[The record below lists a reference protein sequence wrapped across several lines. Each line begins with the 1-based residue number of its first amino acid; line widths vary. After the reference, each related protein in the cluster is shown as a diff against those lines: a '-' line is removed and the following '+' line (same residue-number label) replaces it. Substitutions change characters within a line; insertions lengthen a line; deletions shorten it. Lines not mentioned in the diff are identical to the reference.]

1 MGTEGKDSMQENNG
15 GNLFELFCG
24 MIEAFDPC
32 MDDYLYVFD
41 VQNDQYYISK
51 KAMKRFAIPSFQF
64 TNVIETHKIFVH
76 PDDCETL
83 TEDLNLLLAGH
94 KSEHNL
100 TYRWLGVDGEPIWIN
115 CRGRIILGAD
125 GRPEYFVGCINEAG
139 NKPIA
144 DNVSGLLES
153 VAIKDTWNER
163 HSALHNGFA
172 LRIGIDGFK
181 TINEK
186 LGVEYGDFILH
197 EVASCIVDCV
207 NEHQKVYRIVADEF
221 LIIETEHGTP
231 KDAKAL
237 YCAIRSRV
245 DQVIRKEKYRTFFTI
260 SGGYIGGEVLAQAD
274 YNELLK
280 YTQFALSEAK
290 ARGKN
295 QVYYFQTEDYDRFL
309 RSRKIL
315 VELRKAVSND
325 FKGFDVYFQPIIT
338 SGGANLFAA
347 ESLLRFWTSEG
358 ESISPIEFIPIL
370 EDSALII
377 PVGRWVLNRALEMC
391 AGCRKIRPDFKITVN
406 LSYVQI
412 LKSNFVKDVLDGLE
426 RYCLSP
432 DSLIIELTESGY
444 VENSP
449 TVRKVWQQLRDKGVL
464 IAIDDFGTGYSNL
477 QSIGNMMPN
486 IIKLDRG
493 FTVKAL
499 NNDYEH
505 QLMNQVIQLIHSVD
519 LKVCVEGV
527 ETVEELAEIEK
538 LSADC
543 IQGYYYGRPCE
554 KNTFYHDFVNKKEA
568 GE

>member
-1 MGTEGKDSMQENNG
+1 MEENSG

-51 KAMKRFAIPSFQF
+51 KSMKRFALPSFQF
-64 TNVIETHKIFVH
+64 THVLDTHRKFVYEEDIEML
-76 PDDCETL
+76 EA
-83 TEDLNLLLAGH
+83 DLEKVMSGEKL
-94 KSEHNL
+94 EHNL
-100 TYRWLGVDGEPIWIN
+100 TYRWMSVDGEPIWIN
-115 CRGRIILGAD
+115 CRGRIIIGAD
-125 GRPEYFVGCINEAG
+125 GKPQFLVGCINEVG
-139 NKPIA
+139 TKPIA

-153 VAIKDTWNER
+153 FAIKDAWNQQDNTMT
-163 HSALHNGFA
+163 NGFV
-172 LRIGIDGFK
+172 LRIGIDNFK

-186 LGVEYGDFILH
+186 LGVEYGDFIIH
-197 EVASCIVDCV
+197 EVANCILDCIHEGQMV
-207 NEHQKVYRIVADEF
+207 FRVVADEF
-221 LIIETEHGTP
+221 MIIDTAGGTA

-237 YCAIRSRV
+237 YRKVRSVVDHLIRR
-245 DQVIRKEKYRTFFTI
+245 DNYKAFFTI
-260 SGGYIGGEVLAQAD
+260 SGGVISGEALEQLD

-295 QVYYFQTEDYDRFL
+295 QVYYFQVEDYEKFL
-309 RSRKIL
+309 RRRKIL

-325 FKGFDVYFQPIIT
+325 FEGFDVFFQPIIT
-338 SGGANLFAA
+338 RGGKDLYAA
-347 ESLLRFWTSEG
+347 ESLLRFWTSEK
-358 ESISPIEFIPIL
+358 ETVSPAEFIPIL
-370 EDSALII
+370 EESGLII
-377 PVGRWVLNRALEMC
+377 PVGKWVLHRALEMC
-391 AGCRKIRPDFKITVN
+391 VKCREKRPDFKVSVN
-406 LSYVQI
+406 LSYIQI
-412 LKSNFVKDVLDGLE
+412 LKSNFFKDVTEALE
-426 RYCLSP
+426 QYKLRP

-449 TVRKVWQQLRDKGVL
+449 VVRKLWEQLKDRGVL

-477 QSIGNMMPN
+477 QSIGNMTPD

-499 NNDYEH
+499 NNNYEH
-505 QLMNQVIQLIHSVD
+505 QLMDQISELIHSVD

-527 ETVEELAEIEK
+527 ETMEELTEIER

-543 IQGYYYGRPCE
+543 IQGYYYGKPCE
-554 KNTFYHDFVNKKEA
+554 KQAFYKDFVEK
-568 GE
+568 

>member
-1 MGTEGKDSMQENNG
+1 MEENSG

-51 KAMKRFAIPSFQF
+51 KSMKRFALPSFQF
-64 TNVIETHKIFVH
+64 THVLDTHRKFVYEEDIEML
-76 PDDCETL
+76 EA
-83 TEDLNLLLAGH
+83 DLEKVMSGEKL
-94 KSEHNL
+94 EHNL
-100 TYRWLGVDGEPIWIN
+100 TYRWMSVDGEPIWIN
-115 CRGRIILGAD
+115 CRGRIIIGAD
-125 GRPEYFVGCINEAG
+125 GKPQFLVGCINEVG
-139 NKPIA
+139 TKPIA

-153 VAIKDTWNER
+153 FAIKDAWNQQ
-163 HSALHNGFA
+163 HNTMTNGFV
-172 LRIGIDGFK
+172 LRIGIDNFK

-186 LGVEYGDFILH
+186 LGVEYGDFIIH
-197 EVASCIVDCV
+197 EVANCILDCIHEGQMV
-207 NEHQKVYRIVADEF
+207 FRVVADEF
-221 LIIETEHGTP
+221 MIIDTAGGTA

-237 YCAIRSRV
+237 YRKVRSVVDHLIRR
-245 DQVIRKEKYRTFFTI
+245 DNYKAFFTI
-260 SGGYIGGEVLAQAD
+260 SGGVISGEALEQLD

-295 QVYYFQTEDYDRFL
+295 QVYYFQVEDYEKFL
-309 RSRKIL
+309 RRRKIL

-325 FKGFDVYFQPIIT
+325 FEGFDVFFQPIIT
-338 SGGANLFAA
+338 RGGKDLYAA
-347 ESLLRFWTSEG
+347 ESLLRFWTSEK
-358 ESISPIEFIPIL
+358 ETVSPAEFIPIL
-370 EDSALII
+370 EESGLII
-377 PVGRWVLNRALEMC
+377 PVGKWVLHRALEMC
-391 AGCRKIRPDFKITVN
+391 VKCREKRPDFKVSVN
-406 LSYVQI
+406 LSYIQI
-412 LKSNFVKDVLDGLE
+412 LKSNFFKDVTEALE
-426 RYCLSP
+426 QYKLRP

-449 TVRKVWQQLRDKGVL
+449 VVRKLWEQLKDRGVL

-477 QSIGNMMPN
+477 QSIGNMMPD

-499 NNDYEH
+499 NNNYEH
-505 QLMNQVIQLIHSVD
+505 QLMDQIIQLIHSVD

-527 ETVEELAEIEK
+527 ETMEELTEIER

-543 IQGYYYGRPCE
+543 IQGYYYGKPCE
-554 KNTFYHDFVNKKEA
+554 KQAFYKDFVEK
-568 GE
+568 

>member
-1 MGTEGKDSMQENNG
+1 MEENGG

-51 KAMKRFAIPSFQF
+51 KSMKRFALPSFQF
-64 TNVIETHKIFVH
+64 THVLDTHRKFVYEEDIEML
-76 PDDCETL
+76 EA
-83 TEDLNLLLAGH
+83 DLEKVMSGEKL
-94 KSEHNL
+94 EHNL
-100 TYRWLGVDGEPIWIN
+100 TYRWMSVDGEPIWIN
-115 CRGRIILGAD
+115 CRGRIIIGAD
-125 GRPEYFVGCINEAG
+125 GKPQFLVGCINEVG
-139 NKPIA
+139 TKPIA

-153 VAIKDTWNER
+153 FAIKDAWNQQ
-163 HSALHNGFA
+163 HNTMTNGFV
-172 LRIGIDGFK
+172 LRIGIDNFK

-186 LGVEYGDFILH
+186 LGVEYGDFIIH
-197 EVASCIVDCV
+197 EVANCILDCIH
-207 NEHQKVYRIVADEF
+207 EGQKVFRVVADEF
-221 LIIETEHGTP
+221 LIIDTAGGTA

-237 YCAIRSRV
+237 YRKVRNGVDHLIRR
-245 DQVIRKEKYRTFFTI
+245 DNYKAFFTI
-260 SGGYIGGEVLAQAD
+260 SGGVISGETLGQVD

-295 QVYYFQTEDYDRFL
+295 QVYYFQVEDYEKFL
-309 RSRKIL
+309 RRRKIL

-325 FKGFDVYFQPIIT
+325 FEGFDVFFQPIIT
-338 SGGANLFAA
+338 RGGKDLYAA
-347 ESLLRFWTSEG
+347 ESLLRFWTPEK
-358 ESISPIEFIPIL
+358 ETVSPAEFIPIL
-370 EDSALII
+370 EESGLII
-377 PVGRWVLNRALEMC
+377 PVGKWVLHRALEMC
-391 AGCRKIRPDFKITVN
+391 VKCREKRPDFKVSVN
-406 LSYVQI
+406 LSYIQI
-412 LKSNFVKDVLDGLE
+412 LKSNFFKDVTEALE
-426 RYCLSP
+426 QYKLRP

-449 TVRKVWQQLRDKGVL
+449 VVRKLWEQLKDRGVL

-477 QSIGNMMPN
+477 QSIGNMMPD

-499 NNDYEH
+499 NNNYEY
-505 QLMNQVIQLIHSVD
+505 QLMNQIIQLIHSVD

-527 ETVEELAEIEK
+527 ETMEELTEIER

-543 IQGYYYGRPCE
+543 IQGYYYGKSCE
-554 KNTFYHDFVNKKEA
+554 KQAFYKDFVEK
-568 GE
+568 

>member
-1 MGTEGKDSMQENNG
+1 MEENCG

-51 KAMKRFAIPSFQF
+51 KSMKRFALPSFQF
-64 TNVIETHKIFVH
+64 THVLDTHRKFVYEEDIEML
-76 PDDCETL
+76 EA
-83 TEDLNLLLAGH
+83 DLEKVMSGENL
-94 KSEHNL
+94 EHNL
-100 TYRWLGVDGEPIWIN
+100 TYRWMSVDGEPIWIN
-115 CRGRIILGAD
+115 CRGRIIIGAD
-125 GRPEYFVGCINEAG
+125 GKPQFLVGCINEVG
-139 NKPIA
+139 TKPIA

-153 VAIKDTWNER
+153 FAIKDAWNQQ
-163 HSALHNGFA
+163 HNTMTNGFV
-172 LRIGIDGFK
+172 LRIGIDNFK

-186 LGVEYGDFILH
+186 LGVEYGDFIIH
-197 EVASCIVDCV
+197 EVANCILDCIHEGQMV
-207 NEHQKVYRIVADEF
+207 FRVVADEF
-221 LIIETEHGTP
+221 LIIDTAGGTA

-237 YCAIRSRV
+237 YRKVRNGVDHLISR
-245 DQVIRKEKYRTFFTI
+245 DNYKAFFTI
-260 SGGYIGGEVLAQAD
+260 SGGVISGETLGQVD

-295 QVYYFQTEDYDRFL
+295 QVYYFQVEDYEKFL
-309 RSRKIL
+309 RRRKIL

-325 FKGFDVYFQPIIT
+325 FEGFDVFFQPIIT
-338 SGGANLFAA
+338 RGGKDLYAA
-347 ESLLRFWTSEG
+347 ESLLRFWTSEK
-358 ESISPIEFIPIL
+358 ETVSPAEFIPIL
-370 EDSALII
+370 EESGLII
-377 PVGRWVLNRALEMC
+377 PVGKWVLHRALEMC
-391 AGCRKIRPDFKITVN
+391 VKCREKRPDFKVSVN
-406 LSYVQI
+406 LSYIQI
-412 LKSNFVKDVLDGLE
+412 LKSNFFKDVTEALE
-426 RYCLSP
+426 QYKLRP

-449 TVRKVWQQLRDKGVL
+449 VVRKLWEQLKDRGVL

-477 QSIGNMMPN
+477 QSIGNMMPD

-499 NNDYEH
+499 NNNYEY
-505 QLMNQVIQLIHSVD
+505 QLMNQIIQLIHSVD

-527 ETVEELAEIEK
+527 ETMEELTEIER

-543 IQGYYYGRPCE
+543 IQGYYYGKPCE
-554 KNTFYHDFVNKKEA
+554 KQAFYKDFVEK
-568 GE
+568 

>member
-1 MGTEGKDSMQENNG
+1 MEENGG

-51 KAMKRFAIPSFQF
+51 KSMKRFALPSFQF
-64 TNVIETHKIFVH
+64 THVLDTHRKFVYEEDIEML
-76 PDDCETL
+76 EA
-83 TEDLNLLLAGH
+83 DLEKVMSGEKL
-94 KSEHNL
+94 EHNL
-100 TYRWLGVDGEPIWIN
+100 TYRWMSVDGEPIWIN
-115 CRGRIILGAD
+115 CRGRIIIGAD
-125 GRPEYFVGCINEAG
+125 GKPQFLVGCINEVG
-139 NKPIA
+139 TKPIA

-153 VAIKDTWNER
+153 FAIKDAWNQQ
-163 HSALHNGFA
+163 HNTMTNGFV
-172 LRIGIDGFK
+172 LRIGIDNFK

-186 LGVEYGDFILH
+186 LGVEYGDFIIH
-197 EVASCIVDCV
+197 EVANCILDCIHEGQMV
-207 NEHQKVYRIVADEF
+207 FRVVADEF
-221 LIIETEHGTP
+221 LIIDTAGGTA

-237 YCAIRSRV
+237 YRKVRNGVDHLIRR
-245 DQVIRKEKYRTFFTI
+245 DNYKAFFTI
-260 SGGYIGGEVLAQAD
+260 SGGVISGETLGQVD

-295 QVYYFQTEDYDRFL
+295 QVYYFQVEDYEKFL
-309 RSRKIL
+309 RRRKIL

-325 FKGFDVYFQPIIT
+325 FEGFDVFFQPIIT
-338 SGGANLFAA
+338 RGGKDLYAA
-347 ESLLRFWTSEG
+347 ESLLRFWTSEK
-358 ESISPIEFIPIL
+358 EIVSPVEFIPIL
-370 EDSALII
+370 EESGLII
-377 PVGRWVLNRALEMC
+377 PVGKWVLHRALEMC
-391 AGCRKIRPDFKITVN
+391 VKCREKRPDFKVSVN
-406 LSYVQI
+406 LSYIQI
-412 LKSNFVKDVLDGLE
+412 LKSNFFKDVTEALE
-426 RYCLSP
+426 QYKLRP

-449 TVRKVWQQLRDKGVL
+449 VVRKLWEQLKDRGVL

-477 QSIGNMMPN
+477 QSIGNMMPD

-499 NNDYEH
+499 NNNYEY
-505 QLMNQVIQLIHSVD
+505 QLMNQIIQLIHSVD

-527 ETVEELAEIEK
+527 ETMEELTEIER

-543 IQGYYYGRPCE
+543 IQGYYYGKPCE
-554 KNTFYHDFVNKKEA
+554 KQAFYKDFVEK
-568 GE
+568 

>member
-1 MGTEGKDSMQENNG
+1 MEENGG

-51 KAMKRFAIPSFQF
+51 KSMKRFALPSFQF
-64 TNVIETHKIFVH
+64 THVLDTHRKFVYEEDIEML
-76 PDDCETL
+76 EA
-83 TEDLNLLLAGH
+83 DLEKVMSGENL
-94 KSEHNL
+94 EHNL
-100 TYRWLGVDGEPIWIN
+100 TYRWMSVDGEPIWIN
-115 CRGRIILGAD
+115 CRGRIIIGAD
-125 GRPEYFVGCINEAG
+125 GKPQFLVGCINEVG
-139 NKPIA
+139 TKPIA

-153 VAIKDTWNER
+153 FAIKDAWNQQ
-163 HSALHNGFA
+163 HNTMTNGFV
-172 LRIGIDGFK
+172 LRIGIDNFK

-186 LGVEYGDFILH
+186 LGVEYGDFIIH
-197 EVASCIVDCV
+197 EVANCILDCIHEGQMV
-207 NEHQKVYRIVADEF
+207 FRVVADEF
-221 LIIETEHGTP
+221 LIIDTAGGTA

-237 YCAIRSRV
+237 YRKVRNGVDHLISR
-245 DQVIRKEKYRTFFTI
+245 DNYKAFFTI
-260 SGGYIGGEVLAQAD
+260 PGGVISGETLGQVD

-295 QVYYFQTEDYDRFL
+295 QVYYFQVEDYEKFL
-309 RSRKIL
+309 RRRKIL

-325 FKGFDVYFQPIIT
+325 FEGFDVFFQPIIT
-338 SGGANLFAA
+338 RGGKDLYAA
-347 ESLLRFWTSEG
+347 ESLLRFWTSEK
-358 ESISPIEFIPIL
+358 ETVSPAEFIPIL
-370 EDSALII
+370 EESGLII
-377 PVGRWVLNRALEMC
+377 PVGKWVLHRALEMC
-391 AGCRKIRPDFKITVN
+391 VKCREKRPDFKVSVN
-406 LSYVQI
+406 LSYIQI
-412 LKSNFVKDVLDGLE
+412 LKSNFFKDVTEALE
-426 RYCLSP
+426 QYKLRP

-449 TVRKVWQQLRDKGVL
+449 VVRKLWEQLKDRGVL

-477 QSIGNMMPN
+477 QSIGNMMPD

-499 NNDYEH
+499 NNNYEH
-505 QLMNQVIQLIHSVD
+505 QLMNQIIQLIHSVD

-527 ETVEELAEIEK
+527 ETMEELTEIER

-543 IQGYYYGRPCE
+543 IQGYYYGKPCE
-554 KNTFYHDFVNKKEA
+554 KQAFYKDFVEK
-568 GE
+568 

>member
-1 MGTEGKDSMQENNG
+1 MEENGG

-51 KAMKRFAIPSFQF
+51 KAMKRFALPSFQF
-64 TNVIETHKIFVH
+64 THVLDTHRKFVY
-76 PDDCETL
+76 E
-83 TEDLNLLLAGH
+83 EDVEMLEADLEKVMSGEKL
-94 KSEHNL
+94 EHNL
-100 TYRWLGVDGEPIWIN
+100 TYRWMSVDGEPIWIN
-115 CRGRIILGAD
+115 CRGRIIIGAD
-125 GRPEYFVGCINEAG
+125 GKPQFLVGCINEVG
-139 NKPIA
+139 TKPIA

-153 VAIKDTWNER
+153 FAIKDAWNQQ
-163 HSALHNGFA
+163 HNTMTNGFV
-172 LRIGIDGFK
+172 LRIGIDNFK

-186 LGVEYGDFILH
+186 LGVEYGDFIIH
-197 EVASCIVDCV
+197 EVANCILDCIH
-207 NEHQKVYRIVADEF
+207 EGQKVFRVVADEF
-221 LIIETEHGTP
+221 LIIDTAGGTA

-237 YCAIRSRV
+237 YRKVRSGIDHLIRR
-245 DQVIRKEKYRTFFTI
+245 DNYKEFFTI
-260 SGGYIGGEVLAQAD
+260 SGGVISGETLGQVD

-295 QVYYFQTEDYDRFL
+295 QVYYFQVEDYEKFL
-309 RSRKIL
+309 RRRKIL

-325 FKGFDVYFQPIIT
+325 FEGFDVFFQPIIT
-338 SGGANLFAA
+338 RGGKDLYAA
-347 ESLLRFWTSEG
+347 ESLLRFWTSEK
-358 ESISPIEFIPIL
+358 ETVSPAEFIPIL
-370 EDSALII
+370 EESGLII
-377 PVGRWVLNRALEMC
+377 PVGKWVLHRALEMC
-391 AGCRKIRPDFKITVN
+391 VKCREKRPDFKVSVN
-406 LSYVQI
+406 LSYIQI
-412 LKSNFVKDVLDGLE
+412 LKSNFFKDVTEALE
-426 RYCLSP
+426 QYKLRP

-449 TVRKVWQQLRDKGVL
+449 VVRKLWEQLKDRGVL

-477 QSIGNMMPN
+477 QSIGNMMPD

-499 NNDYEH
+499 NNNYEY
-505 QLMNQVIQLIHSVD
+505 QLMNQIIQLIHSVD

-527 ETVEELAEIEK
+527 ETMEELTEIER

-543 IQGYYYGRPCE
+543 IQGYYYGKPCE
-554 KNTFYHDFVNKKEA
+554 KQAFYKDFVEK
-568 GE
+568 

>member
-1 MGTEGKDSMQENNG
+1 MEENSG

-51 KAMKRFAIPSFQF
+51 KSMKRFALPSFQF
-64 TNVIETHKIFVH
+64 THVLDTHRKFVYEEDIEML
-76 PDDCETL
+76 EA
-83 TEDLNLLLAGH
+83 DLEKVMSGEKL
-94 KSEHNL
+94 EHNL
-100 TYRWLGVDGEPIWIN
+100 TYRWMSVDGEPIWIN
-115 CRGRIILGAD
+115 CRGRIIIGAD
-125 GRPEYFVGCINEAG
+125 GKPQFLVGCINEVG
-139 NKPIA
+139 TKPIA

-153 VAIKDTWNER
+153 FAIKDAWNQQ
-163 HSALHNGFA
+163 HNTMTNGFV
-172 LRIGIDGFK
+172 LRIGIDNFK

-186 LGVEYGDFILH
+186 LGVEYGDFIIH
-197 EVASCIVDCV
+197 EVANCILDCIHEGQMV
-207 NEHQKVYRIVADEF
+207 FRVVADEF
-221 LIIETEHGTP
+221 LIIDTAGGTA

-237 YCAIRSRV
+237 YRKVRNGVDHLISR
-245 DQVIRKEKYRTFFTI
+245 DNYKAFFTI
-260 SGGYIGGEVLAQAD
+260 SGGVISGETLGQVD

-295 QVYYFQTEDYDRFL
+295 QVYCFQVEDYEKFL
-309 RSRKIL
+309 RRRKIL

-325 FKGFDVYFQPIIT
+325 FEGFDVFFQPIIT
-338 SGGANLFAA
+338 RGGKDLYAA
-347 ESLLRFWTSEG
+347 ESLLRFWTSEK
-358 ESISPIEFIPIL
+358 ETVSPTEFIPIL
-370 EDSALII
+370 EESGLII
-377 PVGRWVLNRALEMC
+377 PVGKWVLHRALEMC
-391 AGCRKIRPDFKITVN
+391 VKCREKRPDFKVSVN
-406 LSYVQI
+406 LSYIQI
-412 LKSNFVKDVLDGLE
+412 FKSNFFKDVTEALE
-426 RYCLSP
+426 QYKLRP

-449 TVRKVWQQLRDKGVL
+449 AVRKLWEQLKDRGVL

-499 NNDYEH
+499 NNNYEH
-505 QLMNQVIQLIHSVD
+505 QLMDQIIQLIHSVD

-527 ETVEELAEIEK
+527 ETMEELTEIER

-543 IQGYYYGRPCE
+543 IQGYYYGKPCE
-554 KNTFYHDFVNKKEA
+554 KQAFYKDFVEK
-568 GE
+568 

>member
-1 MGTEGKDSMQENNG
+1 MEENSG

-51 KAMKRFAIPSFQF
+51 KSMKRFALPSFQF
-64 TNVIETHKIFVH
+64 THVLDTHRKFVYEEDIEMLEADLEKIMSG
-76 PDDCETL
+76 EKL
-83 TEDLNLLLAGH
+83 
-94 KSEHNL
+94 EHNL
-100 TYRWLGVDGEPIWIN
+100 TYRWMSVDGEPIWIN
-115 CRGRIILGAD
+115 CRGRIIIGAD
-125 GRPEYFVGCINEAG
+125 GKPQFLVGCINEVG
-139 NKPIA
+139 TKPIA

-153 VAIKDTWNER
+153 FAIKDAWNQQDNTMT
-163 HSALHNGFA
+163 NGFV
-172 LRIGIDGFK
+172 LRIGIDNFK

-186 LGVEYGDFILH
+186 LGVEYGDFIIH
-197 EVASCIVDCV
+197 EVANCILDCIHEGQMV
-207 NEHQKVYRIVADEF
+207 FRVVADEF
-221 LIIETEHGTP
+221 MIIDTAGGTA

-237 YCAIRSRV
+237 YRKVRSVVDHLIRR
-245 DQVIRKEKYRTFFTI
+245 DNYKAFFTI
-260 SGGYIGGEVLAQAD
+260 SGGVISGEALEQLD

-295 QVYYFQTEDYDRFL
+295 QVYYFQVEDYEKFL
-309 RSRKIL
+309 RRRKIL

-325 FKGFDVYFQPIIT
+325 FEGFDVFFQPIIT
-338 SGGANLFAA
+338 RGGKDLYAA
-347 ESLLRFWTSEG
+347 ESLLRFWTSEK
-358 ESISPIEFIPIL
+358 ETVSPAEFIPIL
-370 EDSALII
+370 EESGLII
-377 PVGRWVLNRALEMC
+377 PVGKWVLHRALEMC
-391 AGCRKIRPDFKITVN
+391 VKCREKRPDFKVSVN
-406 LSYVQI
+406 LSYIQI
-412 LKSNFVKDVLDGLE
+412 LKSNFFKDVTEALE
-426 RYCLSP
+426 QYKLRP

-449 TVRKVWQQLRDKGVL
+449 VVRKLWEQLKDRGVL

-477 QSIGNMMPN
+477 QSIGNMMPD

-499 NNDYEH
+499 NNNYEH
-505 QLMNQVIQLIHSVD
+505 QLMDQIIQLIHSVD

-527 ETVEELAEIEK
+527 ETMEELTEIER

-543 IQGYYYGRPCE
+543 IQGYYYGKPCE
-554 KNTFYHDFVNKKEA
+554 KQAFYKDFVEK
-568 GE
+568 

>member
-1 MGTEGKDSMQENNG
+1 MEENSG

-51 KAMKRFAIPSFQF
+51 KSMKRFALPSFQF
-64 TNVIETHKIFVH
+64 THVLDTHRKFVYEEDIEMLEADLEKIMSG
-76 PDDCETL
+76 EKL
-83 TEDLNLLLAGH
+83 
-94 KSEHNL
+94 EHNL
-100 TYRWLGVDGEPIWIN
+100 TYRWMSVDGEPIWIN
-115 CRGRIILGAD
+115 CRGRIIIGAD
-125 GRPEYFVGCINEAG
+125 GKPQFLVGCINEVG
-139 NKPIA
+139 TKPIA

-153 VAIKDTWNER
+153 FAIKDAWNQQDNTMT
-163 HSALHNGFA
+163 NGFV
-172 LRIGIDGFK
+172 LRIGIDNFK

-186 LGVEYGDFILH
+186 LGVEYGDFIIH
-197 EVASCIVDCV
+197 EVANCILDCIHEGQMV
-207 NEHQKVYRIVADEF
+207 FRVVADEF
-221 LIIETEHGTP
+221 MIIDTAGGTA

-237 YCAIRSRV
+237 YRKVRSVVDHLIRR
-245 DQVIRKEKYRTFFTI
+245 DNYKAFFTI
-260 SGGYIGGEVLAQAD
+260 SGGVISGEALEQLD

-295 QVYYFQTEDYDRFL
+295 QVYYFQVEDYEKFL
-309 RSRKIL
+309 RRRKIF

-325 FKGFDVYFQPIIT
+325 FEGFDVFFQPIIT
-338 SGGANLFAA
+338 RGGKDLYAA
-347 ESLLRFWTSEG
+347 ESLLRFWTSEK
-358 ESISPIEFIPIL
+358 ETVSPAEFIPIL
-370 EDSALII
+370 EESGLII
-377 PVGRWVLNRALEMC
+377 PVGKWVLHRALEMC
-391 AGCRKIRPDFKITVN
+391 VKCREKRPDFKVSVN
-406 LSYVQI
+406 LSYIQI
-412 LKSNFVKDVLDGLE
+412 LKSNFFKDVTEALE
-426 RYCLSP
+426 QYKLRP

-449 TVRKVWQQLRDKGVL
+449 VVRKLWEQLKDRGVL

-477 QSIGNMMPN
+477 QSIGNMMPD

-499 NNDYEH
+499 NNNYEH
-505 QLMNQVIQLIHSVD
+505 QLMDQIIQLIHSVD

-527 ETVEELAEIEK
+527 ETMEELTEIER

-543 IQGYYYGRPCE
+543 IQGYYYGKPCE
-554 KNTFYHDFVNKKEA
+554 KQAFYKDFVEK
-568 GE
+568 

>member
-1 MGTEGKDSMQENNG
+1 MEENSG

-51 KAMKRFAIPSFQF
+51 KSMKRFALPSFQF
-64 TNVIETHKIFVH
+64 THVLDTHRKFVYEEDIEML
-76 PDDCETL
+76 EA
-83 TEDLNLLLAGH
+83 DLEKVMSGEKL
-94 KSEHNL
+94 EHNL
-100 TYRWLGVDGEPIWIN
+100 TYRWMSVDGEPIWIN
-115 CRGRIILGAD
+115 CRGRIIIGAD
-125 GRPEYFVGCINEAG
+125 GKPQFLVGCINEVG
-139 NKPIA
+139 TKPIA

-153 VAIKDTWNER
+153 FAIKDAWNQQ
-163 HSALHNGFA
+163 HNTMTNGFV
-172 LRIGIDGFK
+172 LRIGIDNFK

-186 LGVEYGDFILH
+186 LGVEYGDFIIH
-197 EVASCIVDCV
+197 EVANCILDCIHEGQMV
-207 NEHQKVYRIVADEF
+207 FRVVADEF
-221 LIIETEHGTP
+221 LIIDTAGGTA

-237 YCAIRSRV
+237 YRKVRNGVDHLISRNNY
-245 DQVIRKEKYRTFFTI
+245 KAFFTI
-260 SGGYIGGEVLAQAD
+260 SGGVISGETLGQVD

-295 QVYYFQTEDYDRFL
+295 QVYCFQVEDYEKFL
-309 RSRKIL
+309 RRRKIL

-325 FKGFDVYFQPIIT
+325 FEGFDVFFQPIIT
-338 SGGANLFAA
+338 RGGKDLYAA
-347 ESLLRFWTSEG
+347 ESLLRFWTSEK
-358 ESISPIEFIPIL
+358 ETVSPTEFIPIL
-370 EDSALII
+370 EESGLII
-377 PVGRWVLNRALEMC
+377 PVGKWVLHRALEMC
-391 AGCRKIRPDFKITVN
+391 VKCREKRPDFKVSVN
-406 LSYVQI
+406 LSYIQI
-412 LKSNFVKDVLDGLE
+412 LKSNFFKDVTEALE
-426 RYCLSP
+426 QYKLRP

-449 TVRKVWQQLRDKGVL
+449 AVRKLWEQLKDRGVL

-499 NNDYEH
+499 NNNYEH
-505 QLMNQVIQLIHSVD
+505 QLMDQIIQLIHSVD

-527 ETVEELAEIEK
+527 ETMEELTEIER

-543 IQGYYYGRPCE
+543 IQGYYYGKPCE
-554 KNTFYHDFVNKKEA
+554 KQAFYKDFVEK
-568 GE
+568 

>member
-1 MGTEGKDSMQENNG
+1 MEENSG

-51 KAMKRFAIPSFQF
+51 KSMKRFALPSFQF
-64 TNVIETHKIFVH
+64 THVLDTHRKFVYEEDIEML
-76 PDDCETL
+76 EA
-83 TEDLNLLLAGH
+83 DLEKVMSGEKL
-94 KSEHNL
+94 EHNL
-100 TYRWLGVDGEPIWIN
+100 TYRWMSVDGEPIWIN
-115 CRGRIILGAD
+115 CRGRIIIGAD
-125 GRPEYFVGCINEAG
+125 GKPQFLVGCINEVG
-139 NKPIA
+139 TKPIA

-153 VAIKDTWNER
+153 FAIKDAWNQQDNTMT
-163 HSALHNGFA
+163 NGFV
-172 LRIGIDGFK
+172 LRIGIDNFK

-186 LGVEYGDFILH
+186 LGVEYGDFIIH
-197 EVASCIVDCV
+197 EVANCILDCIHEGQMV
-207 NEHQKVYRIVADEF
+207 FRVVADEF
-221 LIIETEHGTP
+221 MIIDTAGGTA

-237 YCAIRSRV
+237 YRKVRSVVDHLIRR
-245 DQVIRKEKYRTFFTI
+245 DNYRAFFTI
-260 SGGYIGGEVLAQAD
+260 SGGVISGEALEQLD

-295 QVYYFQTEDYDRFL
+295 QVYYFQVEDYEKFL
-309 RSRKIL
+309 RRRKIL

-325 FKGFDVYFQPIIT
+325 FEGFDVFFQPIIT
-338 SGGANLFAA
+338 RGGKDLYAA
-347 ESLLRFWTSEG
+347 ESLLRFWTSEK
-358 ESISPIEFIPIL
+358 ETVSPAEFIPIL
-370 EDSALII
+370 EESGLII
-377 PVGRWVLNRALEMC
+377 PVGKWVLHRALEMC
-391 AGCRKIRPDFKITVN
+391 VKCREKRPDFKVSVN
-406 LSYVQI
+406 LSYIQI
-412 LKSNFVKDVLDGLE
+412 LKSNFFKDVTGALE
-426 RYCLSP
+426 QYKLRP

-449 TVRKVWQQLRDKGVL
+449 VVRKLWEQLKDRGVL

-477 QSIGNMMPN
+477 QSIGNMMPD

-499 NNDYEH
+499 NNNYEH
-505 QLMNQVIQLIHSVD
+505 QLMDQIIQLIHSVD

-527 ETVEELAEIEK
+527 ETMEELTEIER

-543 IQGYYYGRPCE
+543 IQGYYYGKPCE
-554 KNTFYHDFVNKKEA
+554 KQAFYKDFVEK
-568 GE
+568 

>member
-1 MGTEGKDSMQENNG
+1 MEENGG

-51 KAMKRFAIPSFQF
+51 KSMKRFALPSFQF
-64 TNVIETHKIFVH
+64 THVLDTHRKFVYEEDIEML
-76 PDDCETL
+76 EA
-83 TEDLNLLLAGH
+83 DLEKVMSGEKL
-94 KSEHNL
+94 EHNL
-100 TYRWLGVDGEPIWIN
+100 TYRWISVDGEPIWIN
-115 CRGRIILGAD
+115 CRGRIIIGAD
-125 GRPEYFVGCINEAG
+125 GKPQFLVGCINEVG
-139 NKPIA
+139 TKPIA

-153 VAIKDTWNER
+153 FAIKDAWNQQ
-163 HSALHNGFA
+163 HNTMTNGFV
-172 LRIGIDGFK
+172 LRIGIDNFK

-186 LGVEYGDFILH
+186 LGVEYGDFIIH
-197 EVASCIVDCV
+197 EVANCILDCIHEGQMV
-207 NEHQKVYRIVADEF
+207 FRVVADEF
-221 LIIETEHGTP
+221 LIIDTAGGTA

-237 YCAIRSRV
+237 YRKVRSGIDHLISR
-245 DQVIRKEKYRTFFTI
+245 DNYKAFFTI
-260 SGGYIGGEVLAQAD
+260 SGGVISGETLGQVD

-295 QVYYFQTEDYDRFL
+295 QVYYFQVEDYEKFL
-309 RSRKIL
+309 RRRKIL

-325 FKGFDVYFQPIIT
+325 FEGFDVFFQPIIT
-338 SGGANLFAA
+338 RGGKDLYAA
-347 ESLLRFWTSEG
+347 ESLLRFWTPEK
-358 ESISPIEFIPIL
+358 ETVSPAEFIPIL
-370 EDSALII
+370 EESGLII
-377 PVGRWVLNRALEMC
+377 PVGKWVLHRALEMC
-391 AGCRKIRPDFKITVN
+391 VKCREKRPDFKVSVN
-406 LSYVQI
+406 LSYIQI
-412 LKSNFVKDVLDGLE
+412 LKSNFFKDVTEALE
-426 RYCLSP
+426 QYKLRP

-449 TVRKVWQQLRDKGVL
+449 VVRKLWEQLKDRGVL

-477 QSIGNMMPN
+477 QSIGNMMPD

-499 NNDYEH
+499 NNNYEH
-505 QLMNQVIQLIHSVD
+505 QLMNQIIQLIHSVD

-527 ETVEELAEIEK
+527 ETMEELTEIER

-543 IQGYYYGRPCE
+543 IQGYYYGKPCE
-554 KNTFYHDFVNKKEA
+554 KQAFYKDFVEK
-568 GE
+568 

>member
-1 MGTEGKDSMQENNG
+1 MEENGG

-51 KAMKRFAIPSFQF
+51 KSMKRFALPSFQF
-64 TNVIETHKIFVH
+64 THVLDTHRKFVYEEDIEML
-76 PDDCETL
+76 EA
-83 TEDLNLLLAGH
+83 DLEKVMSGENL
-94 KSEHNL
+94 EHNL
-100 TYRWLGVDGEPIWIN
+100 TYRWMSVDGEPIWIN
-115 CRGRIILGAD
+115 CRGRIIIGAD
-125 GRPEYFVGCINEAG
+125 GKPQFLVGCINEVG
-139 NKPIA
+139 TKPIA

-153 VAIKDTWNER
+153 FAIKDAWNQQ
-163 HSALHNGFA
+163 HNTMTNGFV
-172 LRIGIDGFK
+172 LRIGIDNFK

-186 LGVEYGDFILH
+186 LGVEYGDFIIH
-197 EVASCIVDCV
+197 EVANCILDCIHEGQMV
-207 NEHQKVYRIVADEF
+207 FRVVADEF
-221 LIIETEHGTP
+221 LIIDTAGGTA

-237 YCAIRSRV
+237 YRKVRSGIDHLIRR
-245 DQVIRKEKYRTFFTI
+245 DNYKAFFTI
-260 SGGYIGGEVLAQAD
+260 SGGVISGETLGQVD

-295 QVYYFQTEDYDRFL
+295 QVYYFQVEDYEKFL
-309 RSRKIL
+309 RRRKIL

-325 FKGFDVYFQPIIT
+325 FEGFDVFFQPIIT
-338 SGGANLFAA
+338 RGGKDLYAA
-347 ESLLRFWTSEG
+347 ESLLRFWTSEK
-358 ESISPIEFIPIL
+358 ETVSPAEFIPIL
-370 EDSALII
+370 EESGLII
-377 PVGRWVLNRALEMC
+377 PVGKWVLHRALEMC
-391 AGCRKIRPDFKITVN
+391 VKCREKRPDFKVSVN
-406 LSYVQI
+406 LSYIQI
-412 LKSNFVKDVLDGLE
+412 LKSNFFKDVTEALE
-426 RYCLSP
+426 QYKLRP

-449 TVRKVWQQLRDKGVL
+449 VVRKLWEQLKDRGVL

-477 QSIGNMMPN
+477 QSIGNMMPD

-499 NNDYEH
+499 NNNYEY
-505 QLMNQVIQLIHSVD
+505 QLMNQIIQLIHSVD

-527 ETVEELAEIEK
+527 ETMEELTEIER

-543 IQGYYYGRPCE
+543 IQGYYYGKPCE
-554 KNTFYHDFVNKKEA
+554 KQAFYKDFVEK
-568 GE
+568 

>member
-1 MGTEGKDSMQENNG
+1 MEENSG

-51 KAMKRFAIPSFQF
+51 KSMKRFALPSFQF
-64 TNVIETHKIFVH
+64 THVLDTHRKFVYEEDIEMLEADLEKIMSG
-76 PDDCETL
+76 EKL
-83 TEDLNLLLAGH
+83 
-94 KSEHNL
+94 EHNL
-100 TYRWLGVDGEPIWIN
+100 TYRWMSVDGEPIWIN
-115 CRGRIILGAD
+115 CRGRIIIGAD
-125 GRPEYFVGCINEAG
+125 GKPQFLVGCINEVG
-139 NKPIA
+139 TKPIA

-153 VAIKDTWNER
+153 FAIKDAWNQQDNTMT
-163 HSALHNGFA
+163 NGFV
-172 LRIGIDGFK
+172 LRIGIDNFK

-186 LGVEYGDFILH
+186 LGVEYGDFIIH
-197 EVASCIVDCV
+197 EVANCILDCIHEGQMV
-207 NEHQKVYRIVADEF
+207 FRVVADEF
-221 LIIETEHGTP
+221 MIIDTAGGTA

-237 YCAIRSRV
+237 YRKVRSVVDHLIRR
-245 DQVIRKEKYRTFFTI
+245 DNYKAFFTI
-260 SGGYIGGEVLAQAD
+260 SGGVISGEALEQLD

-295 QVYYFQTEDYDRFL
+295 QVYYFQVEDYEKFL
-309 RSRKIL
+309 RRRKIL

-325 FKGFDVYFQPIIT
+325 FEGFDVFFQPIIT
-338 SGGANLFAA
+338 RGGKDLYAA
-347 ESLLRFWTSEG
+347 ESLLRFWTSEK
-358 ESISPIEFIPIL
+358 ETVSPAEFIPIL
-370 EDSALII
+370 EESGLII
-377 PVGRWVLNRALEMC
+377 PVGKWVLHRALEMC
-391 AGCRKIRPDFKITVN
+391 VKCREKRPDFKVSVN
-406 LSYVQI
+406 LSYIQI
-412 LKSNFVKDVLDGLE
+412 LKSNFFKDVTEALE
-426 RYCLSP
+426 QYKLRP

-449 TVRKVWQQLRDKGVL
+449 VVRKLWEQLKDRGVL

-477 QSIGNMMPN
+477 QSIGNMMPA

-499 NNDYEH
+499 NNNYEH
-505 QLMNQVIQLIHSVD
+505 QLMDQIIQLIHSVD

-527 ETVEELAEIEK
+527 ETMEELTEIER

-543 IQGYYYGRPCE
+543 IQGYYYGKPCE
-554 KNTFYHDFVNKKEA
+554 KQAFYKDFVEK
-568 GE
+568 

>member
-1 MGTEGKDSMQENNG
+1 MEENGG

-51 KAMKRFAIPSFQF
+51 KSMKRFALPSFQF
-64 TNVIETHKIFVH
+64 THVLDTHRKFVYEEDIEML
-76 PDDCETL
+76 EA
-83 TEDLNLLLAGH
+83 DLEKVMSGEKL
-94 KSEHNL
+94 EHNL
-100 TYRWLGVDGEPIWIN
+100 TYRWMSVDGEPIWIN
-115 CRGRIILGAD
+115 CRGRIIIGAD
-125 GRPEYFVGCINEAG
+125 GKPQFLVGCINEVG
-139 NKPIA
+139 TKPIA

-153 VAIKDTWNER
+153 FAIKDAWNQQ
-163 HSALHNGFA
+163 HNTMTNGFV
-172 LRIGIDGFK
+172 LRIGIDNFK

-186 LGVEYGDFILH
+186 LGVEYGDFIIH
-197 EVASCIVDCV
+197 EVANCILDCIHEGQMV
-207 NEHQKVYRIVADEF
+207 FRVVADEF
-221 LIIETEHGTP
+221 LIIDTAGGTA

-237 YCAIRSRV
+237 YRKVRNGVDHLIRR
-245 DQVIRKEKYRTFFTI
+245 DNYKAFFTI
-260 SGGYIGGEVLAQAD
+260 SGGVISGETLGQVD

-295 QVYYFQTEDYDRFL
+295 QVYYFQVEDYEKFL
-309 RSRKIL
+309 RRRKIL

-325 FKGFDVYFQPIIT
+325 FEGFDVFFQPIIT
-338 SGGANLFAA
+338 RGGKDLYAA
-347 ESLLRFWTSEG
+347 ESLLRFWTPEK
-358 ESISPIEFIPIL
+358 ETVSPAEFIPIL
-370 EDSALII
+370 EESGLII
-377 PVGRWVLNRALEMC
+377 PVGKWVLHRALEMC
-391 AGCRKIRPDFKITVN
+391 VKCREKRPDFKVSVN
-406 LSYVQI
+406 LSYIQI
-412 LKSNFVKDVLDGLE
+412 LKSNFFKDVTEALE
-426 RYCLSP
+426 QYKLRP

-449 TVRKVWQQLRDKGVL
+449 VVRKLWEQLKDRGVL

-477 QSIGNMMPN
+477 QSIGNMMPD

-499 NNDYEH
+499 NNNYEY
-505 QLMNQVIQLIHSVD
+505 QLMNQIIQLIHSVD

-527 ETVEELAEIEK
+527 ETMEELTEIER

-543 IQGYYYGRPCE
+543 IQGYYYGKSCE
-554 KNTFYHDFVNKKEA
+554 KQAFYKDFVEK
-568 GE
+568 

>member
-1 MGTEGKDSMQENNG
+1 MEENSG

-51 KAMKRFAIPSFQF
+51 KSMKRFALPSFQF
-64 TNVIETHKIFVH
+64 THVLDTHRKFVYEEDIEML
-76 PDDCETL
+76 EA
-83 TEDLNLLLAGH
+83 DLEKVMSGEKL
-94 KSEHNL
+94 EHNL
-100 TYRWLGVDGEPIWIN
+100 TYRWMSVDGEPIWIN
-115 CRGRIILGAD
+115 CRGRIIIGAD
-125 GRPEYFVGCINEAG
+125 GKPQFLVGCINEVG
-139 NKPIA
+139 TKPIA

-153 VAIKDTWNER
+153 FAIKDAWNQQ
-163 HSALHNGFA
+163 HNTMTNGFV
-172 LRIGIDGFK
+172 LRIGIDNFK

-186 LGVEYGDFILH
+186 LGVEYGDFIIH
-197 EVASCIVDCV
+197 EVANCILDCIHEGQMV
-207 NEHQKVYRIVADEF
+207 FRVVADEF
-221 LIIETEHGTP
+221 LIIDTAGGTA

-237 YCAIRSRV
+237 YRKVRNGVDHLISR
-245 DQVIRKEKYRTFFTI
+245 DNYKAFFTI
-260 SGGYIGGEVLAQAD
+260 SGGVISGETLGQVD

-295 QVYYFQTEDYDRFL
+295 QVYCFQVEDYEKFL
-309 RSRKIL
+309 RRRKIL

-325 FKGFDVYFQPIIT
+325 FEGFDVFFQPIIT
-338 SGGANLFAA
+338 RGGKDLYAA
-347 ESLLRFWTSEG
+347 ESLLRFWTSEK
-358 ESISPIEFIPIL
+358 ETVLPTEFIPIL
-370 EDSALII
+370 EESGLII
-377 PVGRWVLNRALEMC
+377 PVGKWVLHRALEMC
-391 AGCRKIRPDFKITVN
+391 VKCREKRPDFKVSVN
-406 LSYVQI
+406 LSYIQI
-412 LKSNFVKDVLDGLE
+412 FKSNFFKDVTEALE
-426 RYCLSP
+426 QYKLRP

-449 TVRKVWQQLRDKGVL
+449 AVRKLWEQLKDRGVL

-499 NNDYEH
+499 NNNYEH
-505 QLMNQVIQLIHSVD
+505 QLMDQIIQLIHSVD

-527 ETVEELAEIEK
+527 ETMEELTEIER

-543 IQGYYYGRPCE
+543 IQGYYYGKPCE
-554 KNTFYHDFVNKKEA
+554 KQAFYKDFVEK
-568 GE
+568 

>member
-1 MGTEGKDSMQENNG
+1 MEENSG

-51 KAMKRFAIPSFQF
+51 KSMKRFALPSFQF
-64 TNVIETHKIFVH
+64 THVLDTHRKFVYEEDIEML
-76 PDDCETL
+76 EA
-83 TEDLNLLLAGH
+83 DLEKVMSGEKL
-94 KSEHNL
+94 EHNL
-100 TYRWLGVDGEPIWIN
+100 TYRWMSVDGEPIWIN
-115 CRGRIILGAD
+115 CRGRIIIGAD
-125 GRPEYFVGCINEAG
+125 GKPQFLVGCINEVG
-139 NKPIA
+139 TKPIA

-153 VAIKDTWNER
+153 FAIKDAWNQQ
-163 HSALHNGFA
+163 HNTMTNGFV
-172 LRIGIDGFK
+172 LRIGIDNFK

-186 LGVEYGDFILH
+186 LGVEYGDFIIH
-197 EVASCIVDCV
+197 EVANCILDCIHEGQMV
-207 NEHQKVYRIVADEF
+207 FRVVADEF
-221 LIIETEHGTP
+221 LIIDTAGGTA

-237 YCAIRSRV
+237 YRKVRNGVDHLISRNNY
-245 DQVIRKEKYRTFFTI
+245 KAFFTI
-260 SGGYIGGEVLAQAD
+260 SGGVISGETLGQVD

-295 QVYYFQTEDYDRFL
+295 QVYYFQVEDYEKFL
-309 RSRKIL
+309 RRRKIL

-325 FKGFDVYFQPIIT
+325 FEGFDVFFQPIIT
-338 SGGANLFAA
+338 RGGKDLYAA
-347 ESLLRFWTSEG
+347 ESLLRFWTSEK
-358 ESISPIEFIPIL
+358 ETVSPAEFIPIL
-370 EDSALII
+370 EESGLII
-377 PVGRWVLNRALEMC
+377 PVGKWVLHRALEMC
-391 AGCRKIRPDFKITVN
+391 VKCREKRPDFKVSVN
-406 LSYVQI
+406 LSYIQI
-412 LKSNFVKDVLDGLE
+412 LKSNFFKDVTEALE
-426 RYCLSP
+426 QYKLRP

-449 TVRKVWQQLRDKGVL
+449 AVRKLWEQLKDRGVL

-499 NNDYEH
+499 NNNYEH
-505 QLMNQVIQLIHSVD
+505 QLMDQIIQLIHSVD

-527 ETVEELAEIEK
+527 ETMEELTEIER

-543 IQGYYYGRPCE
+543 IQGYYYGKPCE
-554 KNTFYHDFVNKKEA
+554 KQAFYKDFVEK
-568 GE
+568 

>member
-1 MGTEGKDSMQENNG
+1 MEENGG

-51 KAMKRFAIPSFQF
+51 KSMKRFALPSFQF
-64 TNVIETHKIFVH
+64 THVLDTHRKFVYEEDIEML
-76 PDDCETL
+76 EA
-83 TEDLNLLLAGH
+83 DLEKVMSGEKL
-94 KSEHNL
+94 EHNL
-100 TYRWLGVDGEPIWIN
+100 TYRWMSVDGEPIWIN
-115 CRGRIILGAD
+115 CRGRIIIGAD
-125 GRPEYFVGCINEAG
+125 GKPQFLVGCINEVG
-139 NKPIA
+139 TKPIA

-153 VAIKDTWNER
+153 FAIKDAWNQQ
-163 HSALHNGFA
+163 HNTMTNGFV
-172 LRIGIDGFK
+172 LRIGIDNFK

-186 LGVEYGDFILH
+186 LGVEYGDFIIH
-197 EVASCIVDCV
+197 EVANCILDCIHEGQMV
-207 NEHQKVYRIVADEF
+207 FRVVADEF
-221 LIIETEHGTP
+221 LIIDTAGGTA

-237 YCAIRSRV
+237 YRKVRNGVDHLISR
-245 DQVIRKEKYRTFFTI
+245 DNYKAFFTI
-260 SGGYIGGEVLAQAD
+260 SGGVISGETLGQVD

-295 QVYYFQTEDYDRFL
+295 QVYYFQVEDYEKFL
-309 RSRKIL
+309 RRRKIL

-325 FKGFDVYFQPIIT
+325 FEGFDVFFQPIIT
-338 SGGANLFAA
+338 RGGKDLYAA
-347 ESLLRFWTSEG
+347 ESLLRFWTPEK
-358 ESISPIEFIPIL
+358 ETVSPAEFIPIL
-370 EDSALII
+370 EESGLII
-377 PVGRWVLNRALEMC
+377 PVGKWVLHRALEMC
-391 AGCRKIRPDFKITVN
+391 VKCREKRPNFKVSVN
-406 LSYVQI
+406 LSYIQI
-412 LKSNFVKDVLDGLE
+412 LKSNFFKDVTEALE
-426 RYCLSP
+426 QYKLRP

-449 TVRKVWQQLRDKGVL
+449 VVRKLWEQLKDRGVL

-477 QSIGNMMPN
+477 QSIGNMMPD

-499 NNDYEH
+499 NNNYEH
-505 QLMNQVIQLIHSVD
+505 QLMNQIIQLIHSVD

-527 ETVEELAEIEK
+527 ETMEELTEIER

-543 IQGYYYGRPCE
+543 IQGYYYGKPCE
-554 KNTFYHDFVNKKEA
+554 KQAFYKDFVEK
-568 GE
+568 

>member
-1 MGTEGKDSMQENNG
+1 MEENSG

-51 KAMKRFAIPSFQF
+51 KSMKRFALPSFQF
-64 TNVIETHKIFVH
+64 THVLDTHRKFVYEEDIEML
-76 PDDCETL
+76 EA
-83 TEDLNLLLAGH
+83 DLEKVMSGEKL
-94 KSEHNL
+94 EHNL
-100 TYRWLGVDGEPIWIN
+100 TYRWMSVDGEPIWIN
-115 CRGRIILGAD
+115 CRGRIIIGAD
-125 GRPEYFVGCINEAG
+125 GKPQFLVGCINEVG
-139 NKPIA
+139 TKPIA

-153 VAIKDTWNER
+153 FAIKDAWNQQDNTMT
-163 HSALHNGFA
+163 NGFV
-172 LRIGIDGFK
+172 LRIGIDNFK

-186 LGVEYGDFILH
+186 LGVEYGDFIIH
-197 EVASCIVDCV
+197 EVANCILDCIHEGQMV
-207 NEHQKVYRIVADEF
+207 FRVVADEF
-221 LIIETEHGTP
+221 MIIDTAGGTA

-237 YCAIRSRV
+237 YRKVRSVVDHLIRR
-245 DQVIRKEKYRTFFTI
+245 DNYKAFFTI
-260 SGGYIGGEVLAQAD
+260 SGGVISGEALEQLD

-295 QVYYFQTEDYDRFL
+295 QVYYFQVEDYEKFL
-309 RSRKIL
+309 RRRKIL

-325 FKGFDVYFQPIIT
+325 FEGFDVFFQPIIT
-338 SGGANLFAA
+338 RGGKDLYAA
-347 ESLLRFWTSEG
+347 ESLLRFWTSEK
-358 ESISPIEFIPIL
+358 ETVSPAEFIPIL
-370 EDSALII
+370 EESGLII
-377 PVGRWVLNRALEMC
+377 PVGKWVLHRALEMC
-391 AGCRKIRPDFKITVN
+391 VKCREKRPDFKVSVN
-406 LSYVQI
+406 LSYIQI
-412 LKSNFVKDVLDGLE
+412 LKSNFFKDVTGALE
-426 RYCLSP
+426 QYKLRP

-449 TVRKVWQQLRDKGVL
+449 VVRKLWEQLKDRGVL

-477 QSIGNMMPN
+477 QSIGNMMPD

-499 NNDYEH
+499 NNNYEH
-505 QLMNQVIQLIHSVD
+505 QLMDQIIQLIHSVD

-527 ETVEELAEIEK
+527 ETMEELTEIER

-543 IQGYYYGRPCE
+543 IQGYYYGKPCE
-554 KNTFYHDFVNKKEA
+554 KQAFYKDFVEK
-568 GE
+568 

>member
-1 MGTEGKDSMQENNG
+1 MEENSG

-41 VQNDQYYISK
+41 AQNDQYYISK
-51 KAMKRFAIPSFQF
+51 KSMKRFALPSFQF
-64 TNVIETHKIFVH
+64 THVLDTHRKFVYEEDIEML
-76 PDDCETL
+76 EA
-83 TEDLNLLLAGH
+83 DLEKVMSGEKL
-94 KSEHNL
+94 EHNL
-100 TYRWLGVDGEPIWIN
+100 TYRWMSVDGEPIWIN
-115 CRGRIILGAD
+115 CRGRIIIGAD
-125 GRPEYFVGCINEAG
+125 GKPQFLVGCINEVG
-139 NKPIA
+139 TKPIA

-153 VAIKDTWNER
+153 FAIKDAWNQQDNTMT
-163 HSALHNGFA
+163 NGFV
-172 LRIGIDGFK
+172 LRIGIDNFK

-186 LGVEYGDFILH
+186 LGVEYGDFIIH
-197 EVASCIVDCV
+197 EVANCILDCIHEGQMV
-207 NEHQKVYRIVADEF
+207 FRVVADEF
-221 LIIETEHGTP
+221 MIIDTAGGTA

-237 YCAIRSRV
+237 YRKVRSVVDHLIRR
-245 DQVIRKEKYRTFFTI
+245 DNYKAFFTI
-260 SGGYIGGEVLAQAD
+260 SGGVISGEALEQLD

-295 QVYYFQTEDYDRFL
+295 QVYYFQVEDYEKFL
-309 RSRKIL
+309 RRRKIL

-325 FKGFDVYFQPIIT
+325 FEGFDVFFQPIIT
-338 SGGANLFAA
+338 RGGKDLYAA
-347 ESLLRFWTSEG
+347 ESLLRFWTSEK
-358 ESISPIEFIPIL
+358 ETVSPAEFIPIL
-370 EDSALII
+370 EESGLII
-377 PVGRWVLNRALEMC
+377 PVGKWVLHRALEMC
-391 AGCRKIRPDFKITVN
+391 VKCREKRPDFKVSVN
-406 LSYVQI
+406 LSYIQI
-412 LKSNFVKDVLDGLE
+412 LKSNFFKDVTEALE
-426 RYCLSP
+426 QYKLRP

-449 TVRKVWQQLRDKGVL
+449 VVRKLWEQLKDRGVL

-499 NNDYEH
+499 NNNYEH
-505 QLMNQVIQLIHSVD
+505 QLMNQIIQLIHSVD

-527 ETVEELAEIEK
+527 ETMEELTEIER

-543 IQGYYYGRPCE
+543 IQGYYYGKPCE
-554 KNTFYHDFVNKKEA
+554 KQAFYKDFVEK
-568 GE
+568 